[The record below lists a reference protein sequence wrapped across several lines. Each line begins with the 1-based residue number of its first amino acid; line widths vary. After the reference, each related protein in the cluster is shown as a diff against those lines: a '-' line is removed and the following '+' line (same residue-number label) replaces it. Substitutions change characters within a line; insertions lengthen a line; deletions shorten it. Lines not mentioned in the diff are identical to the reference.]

1 MTNRAAVLAV
11 AASMMAWGVSAP
23 RLSAQEAVLS
33 AAMAPQSV
41 ADETAADDA
50 QGAEVERVMAVGP
63 VTHLPLPRYV
73 SMKAR
78 ESNVRRGPSL
88 THRIDWVF
96 KRQDMP
102 LEIVAEFGHWRRVL
116 DQDGMGGW
124 VHYSLLS
131 GNRTVL
137 VQAEMADLR
146 MRPDPKAKVVAKL
159 EQNVVAR
166 LGECGPDWC
175 YLRVGSH
182 RGWTEKTGLWG
193 VGADEIR
200 D

>member
-1 MTNRAAVLAV
+1 MTK
-11 AASMMAWGVSAP
+11 MA
-23 RLSAQEAVLS
+23 AVLS
-33 AAMAPQSV
+33 AVACVLAWGAMALQVSAQDTV
-41 ADETAADDA
+41 AVAAMPAQQVPAAPEEEAEDDVFR
-50 QGAEVERVMAVGP
+50 AEAVGP
-63 VTHLPLPRYV
+63 ETHLPLPRFV

-137 VQAEMADLR
+137 VRDEMVDLR
-146 MRPDPKAKVVAKL
+146 MRPDDKAKVVAKL

-182 RGWTEKTGLWG
+182 RGWAPKTGLWG

>member
-1 MTNRAAVLAV
+1 MTNMAAVISAV
-11 AASMMAWGVSAP
+11 ACVLAWGAGAP
-23 RLSAQEAVLS
+23 RSMAQDTVTV
-33 AAMAPQSV
+33 AAMPAQAAAEAPEVQ
-41 ADETAADDA
+41 
-50 QGAEVERVMAVGP
+50 AEEQTVQAMGP
-63 VTHLPLPRYV
+63 VTHLPLPRFV

-96 KRQDMP
+96 QRQDMP

-137 VQAEMADLR
+137 VRDEMVELR
-146 MRPDPKAKVVAKL
+146 MRPDPQAKVVAKL
-159 EQNVVAR
+159 EQNVIAR
-166 LGECGPDWC
+166 LGECGPNWC

-182 RGWTEKTGLWG
+182 RGWAAKTGLWG
-193 VGADEIR
+193 VGVDEIR